1 MYADFE
7 SILKPMGTVQ
17 GQRTVKKDEH
27 IACSYAYLITSTLP
41 DINFEPR
48 LYVGLDSAEHF
59 LNSLTDDFKRYIKPI
74 IERNVDMI
82 WNDDAQQLF
91 DQAVVCHI
99 CNKPLNRDEN
109 VIVRD
114 HDHFQGTFRG
124 AAHQECNLK
133 YKIDKKRY
141 KLPVIFHNLRGYDSH
156 LIMQAIKKKYGKI
169 RVIPNNYENYQSFT
183 LGYLKFLDSHQFLP
197 DCLSELARKMNVEDF
212 KYISRFFPT
221 PNERVLMLQKGFYPY
236 NYMTSMSKFDETELP
251 PQTAFY
257 NQLID
262 EPLKDCEYE
271 HVKTVWRTFQCQTMR
286 DYHNLYLSSD
296 VYLLADIFEK
306 FRVDSL
312 SMYGLEPTYY
322 YSLPGLAW
330 DAALKHSDIELELI
344 RDIDTYLMIEK
355 GIRGG
360 ISMIS
365 NRYAK
370 ANDPRMGSDYNQNMP
385 TKTILYLDANSLY
398 PTAMCEPLPIDEFS
412 MVNNPESLDVMQVGD
427 YDKYGYILEIDGY
440 MPREKHEQFND
451 YPLAPE
457 KKIVTHD
464 MLSPFQKQHFP
475 STKSVK
481 KLVPHLDKLEKY
493 VLHYRNL
500 KLYIELGFVVTKI
513 HRAVRF
519 RQGAWLKSFMEL
531 CIEKRREAA
540 LIGDKARVAIIKFI
554 MNAVFGKAME
564 NVRTHMNIE
573 LLTSDKIFKKR
584 IAKPNFKGS
593 KRFHDDLVA
602 VELIR

>member
-1 MYADFE
+1 
-7 SILKPMGTVQ
+7 
-17 GQRTVKKDEH
+17 
-27 IACSYAYLITSTLP
+27 
-41 DINFEPR
+41 
-48 LYVGLDSAEHF
+48 
-59 LNSLTDDFKRYIKPI
+59 
-74 IERNVDMI
+74 
-82 WNDDAQQLF
+82 
-91 DQAVVCHI
+91 
-99 CNKPLNRDEN
+99 
-109 VIVRD
+109 
-114 HDHFQGTFRG
+114 
-124 AAHQECNLK
+124 
-133 YKIDKKRY
+133 
-141 KLPVIFHNLRGYDSH
+141 
-156 LIMQAIKKKYGKI
+156 
-169 RVIPNNYENYQSFT
+169 
-183 LGYLKFLDSHQFLP
+183 
-197 DCLSELARKMNVEDF
+197 
-212 KYISRFFPT
+212 
-221 PNERVLMLQKGFYPY
+221 
-236 NYMTSMSKFDETELP
+236 
-251 PQTAFY
+251 
-257 NQLID
+257 
-262 EPLKDCEYE
+262 
-271 HVKTVWRTFQCQTMR
+271 
-286 DYHNLYLSSD
+286 
-296 VYLLADIFEK
+296 
-306 FRVDSL
+306 
-312 SMYGLEPTYY
+312 
-322 YSLPGLAW
+322 
-330 DAALKHSDIELELI
+330 
-344 RDIDTYLMIEK
+344 
-355 GIRGG
+355 
-360 ISMIS
+360 
-365 NRYAK
+365 
-370 ANDPRMGSDYNQNMP
+370 MGSDYNQNMP

-475 STKSVK
+475 PTKSVK

-500 KLYIELGFVVTKI
+500 KLYIELGFKVTKI